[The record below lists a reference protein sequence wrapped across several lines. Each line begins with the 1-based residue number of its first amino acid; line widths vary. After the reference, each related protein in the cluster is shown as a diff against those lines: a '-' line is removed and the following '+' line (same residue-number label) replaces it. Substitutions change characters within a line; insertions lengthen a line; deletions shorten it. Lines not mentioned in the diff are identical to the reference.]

1 MSLRQQENE
10 DTVSRQSVLRHASE
24 DHNYYHRDHY
34 TDWDSS
40 YRRRSSSP
48 FSTNFNYHT
57 HGYEQS
63 CSPSLF
69 QVRLVTG
76 AFSLFMTCV
85 LIVQF
90 FYQLNHKY
98 TGLNGENPVVL
109 IGLFTTFCWLVFY
122 SAFFLTFPSQSTD
135 SYYTRSRL
143 QDIAPQLEDDPWNI
157 DVTGNYIRPPNV
169 LENSN
174 IEISKEI
181 TLRKAVIGSVL
192 ITFIN
197 IMAGANFA
205 YALYIYITNDQ
216 PPPPPPP
223 SPPPPP
229 PHHHHNDPY
238 YDDPNDP
245 TYNRPNTPGGNAFFT
260 AIFFFFS
267 FCFLVFSFSTLISKL
282 KKEKI
287 NRALQRLREQSSQ
300 TSPTSI
306 EPQVPPL
313 SESEVS
319 SANEE
324 SEPVS
329 LPKYSTFDLGPPPS
343 YSTFDNSQQ

>member
-1 MSLRQQENE
+1 M
-10 DTVSRQSVLRHASE
+10 
-24 DHNYYHRDHY
+24 
-34 TDWDSS
+34 
-40 YRRRSSSP
+40 
-48 FSTNFNYHT
+48 
-57 HGYEQS
+57 
-63 CSPSLF
+63 
-69 QVRLVTG
+69 
-76 AFSLFMTCV
+76 
-85 LIVQF
+85 
-90 FYQLNHKY
+90 
-98 TGLNGENPVVL
+98 
-109 IGLFTTFCWLVFY
+109 
-122 SAFFLTFPSQSTD
+122 
-135 SYYTRSRL
+135 

-260 AIFFFFS
+260 AIFFS
-267 FCFLVFSFSTLISKL
+267 FPF
-282 KKEKI
+282 
-287 NRALQRLREQSSQ
+287 
-300 TSPTSI
+300 
-306 EPQVPPL
+306 
-313 SESEVS
+313 VS
-319 SANEE
+319 
-324 SEPVS
+324 
-329 LPKYSTFDLGPPPS
+329 
-343 YSTFDNSQQ
+343 